1 MFEGLTRLY
10 AQGQPS
16 LGIFSDEGGQ
26 QTPPRVARVA
36 RPPVSEAEKQLPTL
50 PNGLPPDAAALLDFL
65 RREGPH
71 TYGAA
76 ARELGI
82 GATRAWQAEARLR
95 AAGLVRYND
104 QGRTCAAKEGG
115 AS

>member
-50 PNGLPPDAAALLDFL
+50 PNGLPPDAAALL
-65 RREGPH
+65 EGPH

-82 GATRAWQAEARLR
+82 GATRAWQAAAILL
-95 AAGLVRYND
+95 AAGLVQYNEK
-104 QGRTCAAKEGG
+104 GRTCAAKDGG
-115 AS
+115 ES